1 MLKTR
6 ASSTLEY
13 FQDFRVCYG
22 FLLEMPVE
30 ALVMSTHNIYECFIR
45 NKNNS
50 NKKNNAVLFFC
61 FGKKEPYIWVIL
73 T

>member
-13 FQDFRVCYG
+13 FQVFRVCYG

-30 ALVMSTHNIYECFIR
+30 AIVMSTHNIYECFIR

-50 NKKNNAVLFFC
+50 NKKTMLFF
-61 FGKKEPYIWVIL
+61 FFVLEKKPLISGSY
-73 T
+73 